1 MVLAK
6 TVTNRNQIRM
16 NKLGTHD
23 KWDRTKTKEKLKLIK
38 GELGTLTKVEEL
50 LRMTKVE
57 EL

>member
-1 MVLAK
+1 
-6 TVTNRNQIRM
+6 M